1 MLPPPTADLYYFYTC
16 NHGDNIFV
24 YQPLRALLIC
34 FGFHSGQMQHT
45 STAEGSCCRKNEEG

>member
-1 MLPPPTADLYYFYTC
+1 MLPPPTTDLYYFYTC

-24 YQPLRALLIC
+24 PLRALLIC
-34 FGFHSGQMQHT
+34 FGFHSGQMKHT